1 MYSMSEQ
8 KFLEILSRNEVA
20 VNQVRV
26 YMVYLEKWLLLKQ
39 MQILLFAE
47 LNTTPHYFTERIT

>member
-47 LNTTPHYFTERIT
+47 LNITPHYFTEWIT